1 MPLRPV
7 KLSRAGCSL
16 QFGRAS
22 APTIPQRV
30 QTIRRPRAATSSVAF
45 DRMAHKR
52 YGVLDCVLDEI
63 RSTQSGET
71 VASRKER
78 VMQTYSDF
86 FKTLHDETS
95 PTGYLGRGTHY
106 SVLRAVVFHDPMGE
120 PLPEG
125 QYADFAV
132 IWDEDHDTR
141 VMEPIEEIY
150 RRGLLSSFVMFG
162 EHKGV
167 FTAILLNKI
176 AYFAGKDLTENREML
191 VPRNGKILK
200 VGARVASLE
209 TKIKAICQS
218 LNDPWPSKIAALG
231 SARKPII
238 SDEDE
243 KVSLYL
249 TNLEMLWQLGTVAIQ
264 PRKPATLVS
273 ADNHRVVQLERPA
286 VDADGNLPGWTTSPA
301 EADRDAF

>member
-1 MPLRPV
+1 
-7 KLSRAGCSL
+7 
-16 QFGRAS
+16 
-22 APTIPQRV
+22 
-30 QTIRRPRAATSSVAF
+30 
-45 DRMAHKR
+45 
-52 YGVLDCVLDEI
+52 
-63 RSTQSGET
+63 
-71 VASRKER
+71 
-78 VMQTYSDF
+78 
-86 FKTLHDETS
+86 
-95 PTGYLGRGTHY
+95 
-106 SVLRAVVFHDPMGE
+106 
-120 PLPEG
+120 
-125 QYADFAV
+125 
-132 IWDEDHDTR
+132 
-141 VMEPIEEIY
+141 
-150 RRGLLSSFVMFG
+150 
-162 EHKGV
+162 
-167 FTAILLNKI
+167 LLNKI